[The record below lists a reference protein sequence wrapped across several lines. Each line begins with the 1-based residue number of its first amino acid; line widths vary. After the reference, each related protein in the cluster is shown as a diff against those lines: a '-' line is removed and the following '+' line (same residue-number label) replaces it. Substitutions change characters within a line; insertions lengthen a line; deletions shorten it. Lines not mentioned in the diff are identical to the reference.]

1 MDLKNLVQFLKFFNF
16 GKNDNN
22 YLKDL
27 LNILKSDD
35 ENEKEQKKHNKN
47 KQSGIKKDNY
57 STNSNKHNNNNDE
70 FYSKND
76 KEDASYSL
84 ENILTKRDLMGILI
98 SLFKI
103 FVILSYFF
111 Y

>member
-22 YLKDL
+22 YLNDL

-35 ENEKEQKKHNKN
+35 ENEKEQEKHNKN

-57 STNSNKHNNNNDE
+57 STNSNNHNNNNDE

>member
-1 MDLKNLVQFLKFFNF
+1 MDLKNLVQFLKYYTF
-16 GKNDNN
+16 GKNYNN
-22 YLKDL
+22 YLNDL
-27 LNILKSDD
+27 LNILKSED
-35 ENEKEQKKHNKN
+35 ENEKEQENHNKN
-47 KQSGIKKDNY
+47 KQSGIKKDTY

>member
-16 GKNDNN
+16 GKNDN
-22 YLKDL
+22 DL

-35 ENEKEQKKHNKN
+35 ENEKEQEKHNKN

-57 STNSNKHNNNNDE
+57 STNSNNHNNNNDE

-84 ENILTKRDLMGILI
+84 KNILTKRD
-98 SLFKI
+98 
-103 FVILSYFF
+103 
-111 Y
+111 